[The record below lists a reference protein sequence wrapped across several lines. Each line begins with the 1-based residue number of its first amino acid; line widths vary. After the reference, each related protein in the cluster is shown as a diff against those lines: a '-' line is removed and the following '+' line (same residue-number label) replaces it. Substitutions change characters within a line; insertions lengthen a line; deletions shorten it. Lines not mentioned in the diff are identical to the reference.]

1 MRLCQSNS
9 NSPDGS
15 EAAATITMEDKD
27 EHHPGKG
34 VWMLKFGA
42 LKKLA
47 EDQKL
52 GKRTSHEHLAE
63 MQAKHSEGG
72 GSQMEIMKKL
82 GMFEEGATGA
92 FVWITFKRLPETIFT
107 VLTYTWADSKWSEM
121 LKAWLNL
128 PKEKLDGLTDDSL
141 LWIDIFCL
149 DQFHP
154 DKMDTIRKSADIY
167 GYATR
172 YYVIGLA
179 IFDRVW
185 CLAEIASVDQ
195 KMMVLVDGFEEDS
208 FLWRREDVYKT
219 FNLSSDPTFQNSRC
233 FKEEDRTTVKERIR
247 KMMEESKKVHTI
259 EFEKMDVNGDKALS
273 SDELHAGLTRGCLQ
287 DRYTQDEIQEM
298 FGKLDVNEDGHVS
311 LDEDLDYFIIQD
323 FDKQVKE
330 ITDAVL
336 EPFRKQFHLDYTVYR
351 PGPDGNCEIC
361 GCNEGNHYHHSN
373 GYKYCVSYIRFDGI
387 ITSVILR

>member
-1 MRLCQSNS
+1 MRLTNAIVPA
-9 NSPDGS
+9 PDGS
-15 EAAATITMEDKD
+15 EAAATIKMEDKD

-121 LKAWLNL
+121 LKAWLFL

-195 KMMVLVDGFEEDS
+195 KKMVLVDGFEEDS
-208 FLWRREDVYKT
+208 FHTVEARR
-219 FNLSSDPTFQNSRC
+219 
-233 FKEEDRTTVKERIR
+233 RIQ
-247 KMMEESKKVHTI
+247 SLQT
-259 EFEKMDVNGDKALS
+259 
-273 SDELHAGLTRGCLQ
+273 ELRP
-287 DRYTQDEIQEM
+287 
-298 FGKLDVNEDGHVS
+298 NVS
-311 LDEDLDYFIIQD
+311 EQSLL
-323 FDKQVKE
+323 
-330 ITDAVL
+330 
-336 EPFRKQFHLDYTVYR
+336 
-351 PGPDGNCEIC
+351 
-361 GCNEGNHYHHSN
+361 
-373 GYKYCVSYIRFDGI
+373 
-387 ITSVILR
+387 